1 MCAVERH
8 LRRGHSGGAPCAPPW
23 LRDASPAGA
32 RPPFRQPVNARAH
45 DARGARRRAP
55 RYHPRMSAAKMPRR
69 QLVEGL
75 AGVGLAAAGCAPASS
90 AASANA
96 PAPAPAANPG
106 GAASR
111 DVGPAPAGLRKLGRT
126 GAEVEAVS
134 LGGEGILRTAGRH
147 DEAVPMIVEAL
158 RLGVRYCDTAPAYE
172 QSQDYYGEAFRA
184 VPGARERV
192 FLASKTHIRDA
203 SGALRLLDDSLRRLG
218 TDHLDLWQLHDLRDR
233 GDLDAIFGKGGAIEA
248 VERARAD
255 GRVRHVGITGH
266 HHPEILVEAM
276 RRYPV
281 DTVLC
286 AINPADPRRLSFLRS
301 VVPEARQRGVGVIGM
316 KVMAAGRLLQDQ
328 AASPEE
334 LVRYAASWADTV
346 IIGCS
351 SIAEVR
357 QNLAAGR
364 SFTPM
369 PDNERTA
376 LEARIAPQAK
386 RYDYF
391 KA

>member
-1 MCAVERH
+1 M
-8 LRRGHSGGAPCAPPW
+8 P
-23 LRDASPAGA
+23 AS
-32 RPPFRQPVNARAH
+32 
-45 DARGARRRAP
+45 
-55 RYHPRMSAAKMPRR
+55 KLPRR
-69 QLVEGL
+69 DVLGGL
-75 AGVGLAAAGCAPASS
+75 AGVGLMASCTPAPGGAVAAAPA
-90 AASANA
+90 AGA
-96 PAPAPAANPG
+96 PAPAHL
-106 GAASR
+106 
-111 DVGPAPAGLRKLGRT
+111 GPAPSAPGPAAALRKLGRT
-126 GAEVEAVS
+126 GADVEAVS

-184 VPGARERV
+184 VPGSRARV
-192 FLASKTHIRDA
+192 FLASKTHARDA
-203 SGALRLLDDSLRRLG
+203 DGALRLLDDSLRRLG

-276 RRYPV
+276 RRHPV

-286 AINPADPRRLSFLRS
+286 AINPADPRRLPFLRT
-301 VVPEARQRGVGVIGM
+301 VVPEARRRGIGVIGM

-357 QNLAAGR
+357 QNLAVGR
-364 SFTPM
+364 AFTPM
-369 PDNERTA
+369 QDDERLA
-376 LEARIAPQAK
+376 LEARIAPAAK
-386 RYDYF
+386 RYDTF